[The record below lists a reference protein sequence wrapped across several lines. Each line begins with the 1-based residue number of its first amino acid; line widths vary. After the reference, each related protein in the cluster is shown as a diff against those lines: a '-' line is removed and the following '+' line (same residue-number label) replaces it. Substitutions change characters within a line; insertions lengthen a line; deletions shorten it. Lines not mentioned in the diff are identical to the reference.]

1 MHRCYHTTTGYNQCA
16 HKQDTVQVWHQFVT
30 VDTMAYFGLFIT
42 IHYRNWD
49 LRNSC
54 IKLLAPVFSAFDTP
68 IFQCLIPNHI
78 SDVLSLPDCV
88 RKHLQRECFSVHLS
102 SSEWHAVALDE
113 DAKMA
118 VTHPSVHKIEHISNH
133 LPFRTSGE
141 ARGGLGGSST
151 FTDFSWT

>member
-1 MHRCYHTTTGYNQCA
+1 M
-16 HKQDTVQVWHQFVT
+16 
-30 VDTMAYFGLFIT
+30 
-42 IHYRNWD
+42 
-49 LRNSC
+49 
-54 IKLLAPVFSAFDTP
+54 
-68 IFQCLIPNHI
+68 
-78 SDVLSLPDCV
+78 LSLPDCV

-133 LPFRTSGE
+133 LPFRTSGV

-151 FTDFSWT
+151 FTDFSRT